1 METSMSSEEIQELRD
16 RQAISALLLDFAH
29 CLDTKDW
36 QGYSNNFCDDGVLTI
51 PASNVNFKK
60 DELADSVSKSLGRY
74 AQTMHFSTN
83 HRITISGDTARSR
96 SYMLAIHIFD
106 LNEPDRHADSGGWYD
121 CDYVRT
127 PDGWKFQHVLTT
139 RKWSAGDSKL

>member
-1 METSMSSEEIQELRD
+1 METSMSPEEIQDLRD
-16 RQAISALLLDFAH
+16 RQAISALLFDFGY

-36 QGYSNNFCDDGVLTI
+36 QGYSDNYSDDGVLSI
-51 PASNVNFKK
+51 PASNINFKK
-60 DELADSVSKSLGRY
+60 DELVSSVSRSLGRY

-83 HRITISGDTARSR
+83 HLITITGDTAHSR

-106 LNEPDRHADSGGWYD
+106 LNAPDRHADVGGWYD

-127 PDGWKFQHVLTT
+127 ADGWKFQNVFLDA
-139 RKWSAGDSKL
+139 KWSAGDPKL